1 MDEPT
6 KLDYSAVANRIR
18 PVSGQATPVRPSQPQ
33 GLRPL
38 PNGASDATIEQ
49 AHPVVIETIRACER
63 NRTWPLCLWGSTGV
77 GKTCAAA
84 VAYSLW
90 RPSAGWHTLADVCE
104 FLKGFQ
110 TAPMQLLRLN
120 RQSSVELSQNG
131 FWQRIERLGLLV
143 IDEIGTRDAT
153 AHRYDAFLQIL
164 DRRKGKPLI
173 LTGNLDPVKSMADVY
188 DQRIQSRIAAG
199 VLLEV
204 RGNDRRMDG
213 IVKRIKVAK

>member
-1 MDEPT
+1 M
-6 KLDYSAVANRIR
+6 
-18 PVSGQATPVRPSQPQ
+18 
-33 GLRPL
+33 
-38 PNGASDATIEQ
+38 
-49 AHPVVIETIRACER
+49 
-63 NRTWPLCLWGSTGV
+63 
-77 GKTCAAA
+77 
-84 VAYSLW
+84 
-90 RPSAGWHTLADVCE
+90 
-104 FLKGFQ
+104 
-110 TAPMQLLRLN
+110 
-120 RQSSVELSQNG
+120 ELSQNG